1 MKPNKADEM
10 RRKKIT
16 IIPKPLQPM
25 STDPQRQPSSR
36 KRQPNTQYDDYEDHT
51 KGPVAKKAK
60 STSRKGKQD
69 KTHKR
74 SKRDTT
80 IDNGTNELEDK
91 STEDII
97 DLDDD
102 DNKEVDESVHSK
114 NKLISEDEFST

>member
-1 MKPNKADEM
+1 
-10 RRKKIT
+10 
-16 IIPKPLQPM
+16 M
-25 STDPQRQPSSR
+25 STDLQRQPSSR

-69 KTHKR
+69 KTHKC
-74 SKRDTT
+74 SDRDTT
-80 IDNGTNELEDK
+80 IDNSTKELEDK
-91 STEDII
+91 STKDII

-102 DNKEVDESVHSK
+102 NEAVDESAHTK